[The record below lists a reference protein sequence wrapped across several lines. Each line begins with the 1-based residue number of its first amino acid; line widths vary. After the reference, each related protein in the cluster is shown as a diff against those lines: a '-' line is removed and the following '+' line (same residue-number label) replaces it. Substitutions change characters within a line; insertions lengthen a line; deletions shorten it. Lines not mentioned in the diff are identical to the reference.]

1 MFDGLDRRIRIER
14 NTPVQDEYGQE
25 TENWSELVTL
35 HASWRRASTKE
46 TLASAEV
53 SATAS
58 DVFEIR
64 WSPAWSSV
72 NPRDRLVFDGR
83 VYDISAVTEIG
94 RREGLRINAL
104 ARTE

>member
-25 TENWSELVTL
+25 IENWSELVTL
-35 HASWRRASTKE
+35 HASWRRASAKE

-72 NPRDRLVFDGR
+72 NPRDRLVYDGR
-83 VYDISAVTEIG
+83 TYDIASIQEMG
-94 RREGLRINAL
+94 RRDGIRINAL
-104 ARTE
+104 ARAE